1 MIHRPHRPAVLTVF
15 LAAVLAVASAEA
27 APPRLV
33 LVCYPG
39 GPVRARDA
47 QPAMESMLRV
57 IEETGHWPQ
66 GSLTAEFTSKVD
78 ACRALMKQKQPHFA
92 ILSTGLY
99 LEHRDAHHLVPV
111 AQPNIR
117 GKTTDTY
124 RILVRKGTFGSLEDL
139 EGKTL
144 GGTLLTEPRFLKK
157 IVFENRIDPAAHFEL
172 APSRRALR
180 ALRKLDRG
188 KLDAVMV
195 NDQQYRSLDSLPFSD
210 KLEVVFTS
218 DPLPL
223 VGLVADERKTS
234 RKDRA
239 RLTQSLTAMCTHAKG
254 KELCKLFGVEAF
266 VPADTDT
273 YKNISKLWRA
283 D

>member
-1 MIHRPHRPAVLTVF
+1 MIHRPHRLAILIVFAAAVPAV
-15 LAAVLAVASAEA
+15 AAAPA

-78 ACRALMKQKQPHFA
+78 ACRALMQEKQPHFA

-99 LEHRDAHHLVPV
+99 LEHRAAHHLVPV

-124 RILVRKGTFGSLEDL
+124 RILVRKGTFGSLEAL
-139 EGKTL
+139 KGKTL

-157 IVFENRIDPAAHFEL
+157 VVFEDKIDPAAHFEL
-172 APSRRALR
+172 EPSRRALR
-180 ALRKLDRG
+180 ALRNLDRG

-195 NDQQYRSLDSLPFSD
+195 NNQQYRSLDSLPFSD
-210 KLEVVFTS
+210 ELEVVYTS

-239 RLTQSLTAMCTHAKG
+239 RLTQSLSSMCTHPKG
-254 KELCKLFGVEAF
+254 KDLCKLFGVEAF
-266 VPADTDT
+266 VPADVDT
-273 YKNISKLWRA
+273 YKNITRLWKA
-283 D
+283 N

>member
-1 MIHRPHRPAVLTVF
+1 MIHRPIRLTVLTALLGT
-15 LAAVLAVASAEA
+15 LAAPAAEA
-27 APPRLV
+27 AAPRLV

-47 QPAMESMLRV
+47 RPAMESMLRV
-57 IEETGHWPQ
+57 IEETGRWPQ

-78 ACRALMKQKQPHFA
+78 TCRELMKEKQPHFA
-92 ILSTGLY
+92 ILSTGLF
-99 LEHRDAHHLVPV
+99 LEHRSGHHLVPV

-124 RILVRKGTFGSLEDL
+124 RILVKKGTFGSVEAL

-144 GGTLLTEPRFLKK
+144 GGTLLDEPRFLKK
-157 IVFENRIDPAAHFEL
+157 IVFRDEIDPAGHFVLE
-172 APSRRALR
+172 PSRRALR
-180 ALRKLDRG
+180 ALRELDRG

-195 NDQQYRSLDSLPFSD
+195 NDQQHRSLDSLPFSD

-218 DPLPL
+218 EPLPL

-234 RKDRA
+234 REDRA
-239 RLTQSLTAMCTHAKG
+239 RLTQSLSAMCTHAKG

-266 VPADTDT
+266 VPADVDT
-273 YKNISKLWRA
+273 YKNITRLWRA

>member
-1 MIHRPHRPAVLTVF
+1 MTKPMQPTILATCLAGLLAAAAPARPA
-15 LAAVLAVASAEA
+15 
-27 APPRLV
+27 APREV

-47 QPAMESMLRV
+47 QPALESMLRV
-57 IEETGHWPQ
+57 IEETGRWPE

-78 ACRALMKQKQPHFA
+78 TCRKLLEEKRPHFA

-99 LEHRDAHHLVPV
+99 LEHRDDHHLVPV

-124 RILVRKGTFGSLEDL
+124 RILVKKGTYDSLDAL
-139 EGKTL
+139 RGKTL
-144 GGTLLTEPRFLKK
+144 GGTLLSEPRFLHRV
-157 IVFENRIDPAAHFEL
+157 VFEGSIDPRRHFEL
-172 APSRRALR
+172 EPSRRALR

-195 NDQQYRSLDSLPFSD
+195 NDQQYQSLGSLPFSD
-210 KLEVVFTS
+210 HLEVVFTS
-218 DPLPL
+218 KPLPL
-223 VGLVADERKTS
+223 VGLVADKSKTT

-239 RLTQSLTAMCTHAKG
+239 RLTQSLSAMCTHAKG
-254 KELCKLFGVEAF
+254 EELCKLFGVESF
-266 VPADTDT
+266 VPADKHT
-273 YKNISKLWRA
+273 YESISRLWRA